1 MKFHGQ
7 SVNLEWEHATDVYG
21 EPTGFSIVK
30 KSHSNRGRR
39 FSKTPEELEVTGMK
53 GLKREI
59 IELRLYTT
67 NAFGKETTILEKCY
81 ETYDRLRIDLY
92 KYEVLKLTY
101 PQFMQWINATSDKE
115 VIREP
120 DYVRLN
126 YQIKESQVEKHVK
139 KSFFVETSDDIILP
153 RGV

>member
-7 SVNLEWEHATDVYG
+7 SVNLEWEHATAVYG
-21 EPTGFSIVK
+21 EPTSLSTTK
-30 KSHSNRGRR
+30 KSHDNRGRR
-39 FSKTPEELEVTGMK
+39 FSKKPEELEDIGMR

-59 IELRLYTT
+59 LELRLYTT

-92 KYEVLKLTY
+92 KYEVLELTY
-101 PQFMQWINATSDKE
+101 PQFMQWINTTSDKE